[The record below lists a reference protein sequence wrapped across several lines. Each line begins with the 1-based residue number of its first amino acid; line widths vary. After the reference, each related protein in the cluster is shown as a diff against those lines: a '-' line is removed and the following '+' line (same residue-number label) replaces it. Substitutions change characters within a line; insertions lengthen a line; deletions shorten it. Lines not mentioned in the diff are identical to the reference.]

1 MNRYAISMRS
11 LRLIAALL
19 SVGAAVA
26 QGLRSL
32 KRIAVPQPSNV
43 QHYVRDQTA
52 LVLLGKALFWDMQG
66 GSDGRTACATCHFHA
81 GADHRLDNE
90 VSNLAAAGMTAN
102 GVLSASDFP
111 FHVLANPANNRSTVV
126 RDSAAVV
133 GSAGVFSRFLT
144 GIQTG
149 SAAENGY
156 DLATTPEFSLA
167 GVNTRQVTT
176 RNTPSVINAVFY
188 VRNFWDGRASDV
200 FNGATPFGSSDTGVH
215 ALNVSTG
222 SAAPE
227 DVRVGNAS
235 LASQAVGPALSST
248 EMSYS
253 G

>member
-26 QGLRSL
+26 QGLGSL
-32 KRIAVPQPSNV
+32 KRVTLPQPTGSS
-43 QHYVRDQTA
+43 QYVRDQAA
-52 LVLLGKALFWDMQG
+52 LVLLGKALFWDMQA

-81 GADHRLDNE
+81 VADHRLENQG
-90 VSNLAAAGMTAN
+90 SNLAAAGEEAH
-102 GVLSASDFP
+102 GILAQSDFP
-111 FHVLANPANNRSTVV
+111 FHVLSNPANNRSTVV

-200 FNGATPFGSSDTGVH
+200 
-215 ALNVSTG
+215 
-222 SAAPE
+222 
-227 DVRVGNAS
+227 
-235 LASQAVGPALSST
+235 
-248 EMSYS
+248 
-253 G
+253 